1 MPTKRKR
8 IRQIPTNLPA
18 QLDEPLPN
26 VATGAKLYAERPADY
41 RSLVAAI
48 AEGEPTRS
56 MKRRLKVS
64 DATIAVVR
72 QRESGLIESSRTLL
86 RGLTAIAAQATLE
99 KFLER
104 LDQNKIPDGVLPI
117 ACGIFLDKVARDSG
131 EATQAIEIKKTISL
145 EQVQE
150 ELAEMKRATP
160 A

>member
-41 RSLVAAI
+41 RALVAAI

-56 MKRRLKVS
+56 MKRRQKVS
-64 DATIAVVR
+64 DATIAIIR
-72 QRESGLIESSRTLL
+72 QRESKLIESSRTLL
-86 RGLTAIAAQATLE
+86 RGLTAVAAQATLE
-99 KFLER
+99 KYLER
-104 LDQNKIPDGVLPI
+104 LDQNQIPDGVLPV
-117 ACGIFLDKVARDSG
+117 AVGILLDKVARDAG
-131 EATQAIEIKKTISL
+131 EATQTIEVKKRFSL
-145 EQVQE
+145 EQVRE
-150 ELAEMKRATP
+150 ELEEMKRATP